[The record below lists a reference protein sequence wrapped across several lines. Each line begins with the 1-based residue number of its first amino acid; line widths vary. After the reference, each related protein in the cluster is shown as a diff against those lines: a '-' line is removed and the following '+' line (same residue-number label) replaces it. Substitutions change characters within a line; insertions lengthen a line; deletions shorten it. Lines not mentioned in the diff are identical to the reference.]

1 MKIIKIVEKTDAKG
15 VDEVLRKYSAYR
27 RGGKDLVSFETEF
40 RINGD
45 KIEVRLIVEI
55 DNDGRRIK
63 LVPRLEENS
72 GDDYELEIGPE
83 EISLS
88 DPLATKKLDVYLS
101 NANKEFREIVREI
114 KQM

>member
-1 MKIIKIVEKTDAKG
+1 MKIIKIVEKADAKG
-15 VDEVLRKYSAYR
+15 IDEVLRKYSAYR

-45 KIEVRLIVEI
+45 KIEVRLVVEI

-72 GDDYELEIGPE
+72 GDDYTLEIGPE

-88 DPLATKKLDVYLS
+88 NSLAAKNLDTYLS
-101 NANKEFREIVREI
+101 EVHKEFREIVREI
-114 KQM
+114 KQI